1 MQRPLN
7 EEIRELRKAIDHID
21 EHILTL
27 LVRRFSIADEIAEHK
42 ARRGQAIVQPERAQQ
57 VRARYLQSGAALGLS
72 PTFLAALWKLV
83 HDESC
88 RRQTEHVKA
97 LERSQQS
104 G

>member
-1 MQRPLN
+1 MQRPHS
-7 EEIRELRKAIDHID
+7 EDIDELRQAIDRID

-27 LVRRFSIADEIAEHK
+27 LARRFSIADEIAEHK

-57 VRARYLQSGAALGLS
+57 VRARYVQSGALLGLS
-72 PTFLAALWKLV
+72 PTFLAALWQLV

-88 RRQTEHVKA
+88 RRQAEHMKA
-97 LERSQQS
+97 LERSEQS